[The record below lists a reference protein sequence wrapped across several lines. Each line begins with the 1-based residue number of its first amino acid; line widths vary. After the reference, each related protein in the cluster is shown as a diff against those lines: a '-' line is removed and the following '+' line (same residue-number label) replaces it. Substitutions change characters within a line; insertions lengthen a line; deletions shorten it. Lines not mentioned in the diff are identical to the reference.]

1 MSLMHMSLYGGIL
14 IIAIIIFRSVF
25 IGKLPKNT
33 FLVLWGIALAR
44 LLVPIAIPSSFSI
57 YTLDEH
63 TGIIRDVL
71 YETPARNLYYLLEN
85 PRSDYWW
92 LGLFPGDAQV
102 GAIICSVCFLIV
114 YLRCLWAF
122 QTSLPVSNHF
132 VDRWLMGYPLNRK
145 ITVRQSDR
153 ISSPLTYGFFRSV
166 ILMPK
171 NTDWHNEEQL
181 HYVFLHEWKHI
192 QRNDLFIKL
201 LMVIAVCLHWF
212 NPLVWVMWIL
222 LNRDLELACDEWVI
236 LHSGLQSRSS
246 YALALIA
253 LEEKRSR
260 PALLSNHFS
269 KTAIE
274 QRIRA
279 IMKTK
284 KIALFMQG
292 VAVALVL
299 FVFLV
304 FATTSSQSVTGTVVP
319 EPTQAVE
326 VGY

>member
-14 IIAIIIFRSVF
+14 IIAIVIFRSVF
-25 IGKLPKNT
+25 IGKLPKST

-44 LLVPIAIPSSFSI
+44 LLVPIAIPSSLSI
-57 YTLDEH
+57 YTLDEN
-63 TGIIRDVL
+63 TRIIRDVL

-102 GAIICSVCFLIV
+102 GAIICGICFLIA
-114 YLRCLWAF
+114 YLRCLWTF

-145 ITVRQSDR
+145 ISGRQSDR

-201 LMVIAVCLHWF
+201 LMVIAVCVHWF

-236 LHSGLQSRSS
+236 LHSGPQSRSS

-274 QRIRA
+274 QRIRS

-284 KIALFMQG
+284 KTALFVQG
-292 VAVALVL
+292 LAVALVL
-299 FVFLV
+299 VIFLV
-304 FATTSSQSVTGTVVP
+304 FATTSSQAVSGNVVP

-326 VGY
+326 AGY